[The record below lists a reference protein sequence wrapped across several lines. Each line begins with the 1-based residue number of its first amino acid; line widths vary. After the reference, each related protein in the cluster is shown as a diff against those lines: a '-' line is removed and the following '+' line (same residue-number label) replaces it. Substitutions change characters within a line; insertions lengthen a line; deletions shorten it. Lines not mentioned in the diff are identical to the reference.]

1 LSKLSKLLR
10 SKYPKFYKLYQE
22 IIGEIYY
29 ENLGIGYLIRLFSK
43 KRLQQLENVYQDP
56 IKVVFNF
63 KGIGPYK
70 SIRPFQITPE
80 ISELFNIVKGLNPK
94 VVCEIGTDLGGTLYL
109 WSKAMQSGGL
119 LISIDLPRLYRKS
132 LNRFLYSF
140 FARTQKIFFLRE
152 NSHSLECLSKI
163 QKILGDKKIDFL
175 FIDGDHSYEGVKQDF
190 LFYAKY
196 VRKGGIIAFHDIMKD
211 NLPGNICDVDKF
223 WARIKTVYQH
233 REIVA
238 DRKQIGAGIGIIYY
252 DPEKTYERSI

>member
-1 LSKLSKLLR
+1 MSKLSKLLR

-70 SIRPFQITPE
+70 SMRPFQITPE
-80 ISELFNIVKGLNPK
+80 ISELFNVVKGLSPK

-119 LISIDLPRLYRKS
+119 LISIDLPRLYRKP

-140 FARTQKIFFLRE
+140 FSKTQQVYFLRE
-152 NSHSLECLSKI
+152 SSHSLDCLLKV

-175 FIDGDHSYEGVKQDF
+175 FIDGDHSYEGVKKDF
-190 LFYAKY
+190 LFYSKC
-196 VRKGGIIAFHDIMKD
+196 VRKDGIIAFHDIMKD

-223 WARIKTVYQH
+223 WARIKKVYKS
-233 REIVA
+233 REIIA
-238 DRKQIGAGIGIIYY
+238 DFRQIGSGIGILCY
-252 DPEKTYERSI
+252 DPEKEYQDI

>member
-1 LSKLSKLLR
+1 MSKLSKLLR

-80 ISELFNIVKGLNPK
+80 ISELFNVVKGLNPK

-119 LISIDLPRLYRKS
+119 LISIDLPRLYRKP
-132 LNRFLYSF
+132 LNLFFVFIFL
-140 FARTQKIFFLRE
+140 
-152 NSHSLECLSKI
+152 
-163 QKILGDKKIDFL
+163 
-175 FIDGDHSYEGVKQDF
+175 
-190 LFYAKY
+190 
-196 VRKGGIIAFHDIMKD
+196 
-211 NLPGNICDVDKF
+211 
-223 WARIKTVYQH
+223 
-233 REIVA
+233 
-238 DRKQIGAGIGIIYY
+238 
-252 DPEKTYERSI
+252 

>member
-29 ENLGIGYLIRLFSK
+29 ENLGIGYWIRVLSK

-63 KGIGPYK
+63 KGIGLYK
-70 SIRPFQITPE
+70 SIRPFQIINE
-80 ISELFNIVKGLNPK
+80 IEELFTIVKDLNPK
-94 VVCEIGTDLGGTLYL
+94 VVCEIGTDLGGTFYL
-109 WSKAMQSGGL
+109 WSKASPLGGL
-119 LISIDLPRLYRKS
+119 FISIDLPRLYRKS

-140 FARTQKIFFLRE
+140 FARPQKVYCLRE
-152 NSHSLECLSKI
+152 SSHSLDCLLKV
-163 QKILGDKKIDFL
+163 QKLLGDKKIDFL

-211 NLPGNICDVDKF
+211 NLPGNVCDVDKF
-223 WARIKTVYQH
+223 WARIKTVFQH
-233 REIVA
+233 REIAA
-238 DRKQIGAGIGIIYY
+238 DRQQIGAGIGIIYY
-252 DPEKTYERSI
+252 DPEKTYERSM